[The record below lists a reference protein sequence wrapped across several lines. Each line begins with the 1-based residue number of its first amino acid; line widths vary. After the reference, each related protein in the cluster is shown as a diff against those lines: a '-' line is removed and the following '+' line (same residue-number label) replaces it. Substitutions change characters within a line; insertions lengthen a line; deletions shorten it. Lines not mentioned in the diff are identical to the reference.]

1 MFPLFI
7 IGLIMKSPILHIVY
21 CALGLVFYSVYLII
35 DTMQICGGKS
45 VGGYALDM
53 DEYIMGALMLYID
66 IIMIFIYI
74 LKLLAAASG
83 DR

>member
-1 MFPLFI
+1 M
-7 IGLIMKSPILHIVY
+7 HIVY

-35 DTMQICGGKS
+35 DTMQIVGGKS
-45 VGGYALDM
+45 AGGYALDM

-74 LKLLAAASG
+74 LKLLAAARG
-83 DR
+83 D

>member
-1 MFPLFI
+1 
-7 IGLIMKSPILHIVY
+7 
-21 CALGLVFYSVYLII
+21 
-35 DTMQICGGKS
+35 MQICGGKS

-74 LKLLAAASG
+74 LRLLGAAR
-83 DR
+83 D

>member
-1 MFPLFI
+1 
-7 IGLIMKSPILHIVY
+7 VY
-21 CALGLVFYSVYLII
+21 CALGLVFYSIFLII

-74 LKLLAAASG
+74 LTGLGRRSASNEVRTICPG
-83 DR
+83 PSSGKTYL

>member
-1 MFPLFI
+1 M
-7 IGLIMKSPILHIVY
+7 Y
-21 CALGLVFYSVYLII
+21 CALGLVFYSIFLII

-74 LKLLAAASG
+74 LRLLGAAR
-83 DR
+83 D